1 METKTEQPSIIF
13 SGYFKGDR
21 YKDEAELI
29 AYTTFTSKT
38 ALAVLENK
46 DATYVQYQSSK
57 SQNILRINDDIIIRH
72 MIRSVNDD
80 DGSIVFITIDSTK
93 FSKSNQYIYTMYIVI
108 AEFKDKE
115 EYHCGS
121 AKIKSI
127 CFNRLI
133 EEYNKFRG
141 EINMLK
147 DIGFATIDN
156 L

>member
-1 METKTEQPSIIF
+1 
-13 SGYFKGDR
+13 
-21 YKDEAELI
+21 
-29 AYTTFTSKT
+29 
-38 ALAVLENK
+38 
-46 DATYVQYQSSK
+46 
-57 SQNILRINDDIIIRH
+57 

-93 FSKSNQYIYTMYIVI
+93 FSKTNQYIYTMYIVI

-133 EEYNKFRG
+133 EEYNKFKG

>member
-1 METKTEQPSIIF
+1 MRSDKMEIIKTEQPSIIF

-46 DATYVQYQSSK
+46 DATYAQYQSSK
-57 SQNILRINDDIIIRH
+57 SQNILRMNDDIIIRH

-80 DGSIVFITIDSTK
+80 ESIVFITIDSTK
-93 FSKSNQYIYTMYIVI
+93 FSKTNQYVYTMYIVI
-108 AEFKDKE
+108 VEFKDKE
-115 EYHCGS
+115 EYHYGS

-127 CFNRLI
+127 CFVRSTFIFTNNI
-133 EEYNKFRG
+133 
-141 EINMLK
+141 LK
-147 DIGFATIDN
+147 
-156 L
+156 